1 MREQIIKNKL
11 INFLAVK
18 TPQNDLTLQLGDD
31 DDDDDDGKEAFTMPF
46 DEKRGRV
53 KGDQLVVRGKMSS
66 QNIDFYRNN

>member
-1 MREQIIKNKL
+1 MREQIIENKL

-18 TPQNDLTLQLGDD
+18 TPQNDLTLQLG